1 MVFSVGFFFTENE
14 YLEKQNEHFIVCEY
28 HGPYNRTTVNM
39 KGIGFCYECVF
50 SLLISPIN
58 NKLFLSESK

>member
-28 HGPYNRTTVNM
+28 HGPA
-39 KGIGFCYECVF
+39 
-50 SLLISPIN
+50 
-58 NKLFLSESK
+58 